1 VDTSPIL
8 VVEDDDLVRNFLC
21 RALAGLGCEVDS
33 CGNGSDAMEAVSRRR
48 YGVVLLDG
56 LLPDI
61 HGVDLGRKLIGH
73 VNGSGAGI
81 CFVSGTLRR
90 PTPMNCGVSALPK
103 PLRIADL
110 TAAVSALLD
119 WHNGQGGDSPA
130 GRLAMLDR
138 LGAELLVG

>member
-1 VDTSPIL
+1 MDTSPIL
-8 VVEDDDLVRNFLC
+8 VVEDDDLVRTFLC
-21 RALAGLGCEVDS
+21 RALAGLGNEVDS
-33 CGNGSDAMEAVSRRR
+33 CGNGSDALEAVSRRR

-61 HGVDLGRKLIGH
+61 HGVDLSRKLIAH
-73 VNGSGAGI
+73 VNGADAGI

-90 PTPMNCGVSALPK
+90 PTPMNSGVSALPK

-119 WHNGQGGDSPA
+119 WHHGQGGHSPA
-130 GRLAMLDR
+130 DRRAMLDR